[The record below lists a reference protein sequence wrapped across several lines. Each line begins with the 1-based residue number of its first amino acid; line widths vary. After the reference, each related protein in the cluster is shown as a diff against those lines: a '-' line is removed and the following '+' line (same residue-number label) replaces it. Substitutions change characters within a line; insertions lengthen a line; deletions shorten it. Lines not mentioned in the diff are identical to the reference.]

1 MKYLAYC
8 ICLKKKSRRINAPA
22 LGVGARPT
30 YLVAGNDLAA
40 VVSVMADNDLPR
52 DSATILEY
60 HNAIESLHNQ
70 IGVVPLRF
78 GTVID
83 REEEVIH
90 LLEKHGERY
99 KKLLKELDGCVEMGI
114 RVISE
119 DVSINPE
126 PWDNAYARSVT
137 GCPGA
142 GAAYLAERKS
152 RYDAE
157 TVASEKEQDAIAR
170 HRSPFDGL
178 IVNFKG
184 QASKLPILGS
194 QPRATLLSLDF
205 LVSRRSV
212 DSFRAVYNRLKPEEN
227 AKMMLSGPWPPYSF
241 VLPEDY

>member
-8 ICLKKKSRRINAPA
+8 IFLKEKSKRINAPA
-22 LGVGARPT
+22 VGVGARPT
-30 YLVAGNDLAA
+30 YLVASNDLAA
-40 VVSVMADNDLPR
+40 VVSVMADHDISR
-52 DSATILEY
+52 DPATVLDY
-60 HNAIESLHNQ
+60 HNVIESLHNQ
-70 IGVVPLRF
+70 IEVVPLRF

-99 KKLLKELDGCVEMGI
+99 KKLLTELDGCVEIGI

-119 DVSINPE
+119 DVSINTE
-126 PWDNAYARSVT
+126 PRDKACARSIT

-157 TVASEKEQDAIAR
+157 TVAREKEQEAIAR
-170 HRSPFDGL
+170 HRSLFDGL
-178 IVNFKG
+178 FVNFKG
-184 QASKLPILGS
+184 EASQLPVVGDK
-194 QPRATLLSLDF
+194 PRATLLSLDF

-212 DSFRAVYNRLKPEEN
+212 DSFFAVYNELKPEEN